1 MVSELLSPSSTSAA
15 ELCLMINESESNSK
29 ERSRMQ
35 PGKLKN
41 ALTISTQE
49 LIAFITGDPLFR

>member
-15 ELCLMINESESNSK
+15 ELCLMINESESRK
-29 ERSRMQ
+29 GPRMQ

-41 ALTISTQE
+41 TPTISTQE